1 MNSILTQKVQ
11 LSKLHKNQSTFRCKA
26 KKPEQE
32 VKYKDPV
39 TRFLD
44 SVLNRNANPL
54 VVDPRFTGE
63 KLTGISLEDL
73 QDRLVEGVS
82 QTNWFVTGNVDFRLF
97 SSDFKFRDPSVSVGS
112 IEEYAAGVARL
123 FEEESEMDVVSVERT
138 GDREIKMVW
147 RLEAI
152 LKLPFRPKVKAYYV
166 TTYFRTN
173 DDGLICEQE
182 EFFSIPEWELIASI
196 FFPNL
201 GTPPAPPIDKS

>member
-1 MNSILTQKVQ
+1 MRSILTHQVQ
-11 LSKLHKNQSTFRCKA
+11 FSRVLKYHPTFRCKA
-26 KKPEQE
+26 KRPEQDVE
-32 VKYKDPV
+32 YKDPV

-44 SVLNRNANPL
+44 SVLNRNATPL
-54 VVDPRFTGE
+54 VVDPRFSGE
-63 KLTGISLEDL
+63 KLIGLSLEDL

-112 IEEYAAGVARL
+112 IEEYASGVSRL
-123 FEEESEMDVVSVERT
+123 FEEGTEMDIVSVERT

-152 LKLPFRPKVKAYYV
+152 LKLPFQPKVKAYYV

-182 EFFSIPEWELIASI
+182 EFFSIPERELIVSI

-201 GTPPAPPIDKS
+201 GTPPAPPIDK